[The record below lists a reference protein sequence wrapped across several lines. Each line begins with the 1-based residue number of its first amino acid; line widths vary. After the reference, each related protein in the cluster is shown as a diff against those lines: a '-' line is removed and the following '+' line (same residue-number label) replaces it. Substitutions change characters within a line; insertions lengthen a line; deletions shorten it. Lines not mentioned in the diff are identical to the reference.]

1 MMTTLTI
8 HLPEH
13 FVQQAK
19 NKGVFNEVLLKE
31 LATQYMTAKLLESL
45 VINENKTSE
54 QTWQDYLT
62 QRNPSTVPDDFLQ
75 DRQQPIL
82 EHRQLFESD

>member
-1 MMTTLTI
+1 MTTLTI

-19 NKGVFNEVLLKE
+19 NKGVFNETLLKE

-45 VINENKTSE
+45 VMTEPKIADT
-54 QTWQDYLT
+54 TWQDYLN
-62 QRNPSTVPDDFLQ
+62 QRNPSAVPDDFLMN
-75 DRQQPIL
+75 RQQPIL
-82 EHRQLFESD
+82 EHRTLFEEH